1 MIRDPLAVFM
11 KEFAEDEELV
21 FEWQT
26 GDDEDET
33 ETLTCRGIFDN
44 SFVDANI
51 GETVL
56 DTTAPRLTCIAAD
69 VKDVPREAT
78 VTVRD
83 VTYSVTQIQPDGTG
97 FAIVQ
102 LAHE

>member
-1 MIRDPLAVFM
+1 MINDPLAVFM
-11 KEFAEDEELV
+11 KDFSEDEELV
-21 FEWQT
+21 FEWLN
-26 GDDEDET
+26 GDDEEVS
-33 ETLTCRGIFDN
+33 LSCRGIFDN

-56 DTTAPRLTCIAAD
+56 DTTAPRLTCVASD
-69 VKDVPREAT
+69 VVNVPREAT
-78 VTVRD
+78 VTVRGK
-83 VTYSVTQIQPDGTG
+83 TYSVTQIQPDGTG